1 MKIGITGAS
10 GQLGR
15 LVIAHLSKKVA
26 KENLV
31 ALVRNPE
38 KVSDLGIEA
47 RAFDYDQPENLSA
60 ALNGIDSL
68 LLISGSEIGKREQQ
82 HKNVVDAAKNAGVK
96 SITYTSL
103 LHADTSTLVLAP
115 EHLATEEA
123 IKASGMAFTLLRNGW
138 YTENY
143 TASVPG
149 ALQHGAFIGSAG
161 EGKISSAARN
171 DYAEAAALIVAENN
185 HQGKTLELSG
195 DEFYTLTDLAK
206 ELSAQAGKEIPY
218 QNLSENDFTKALEQV
233 GLPEP
238 VAQVYAGF
246 DTAASKGDLY
256 DEGTTLSQLL
266 GRKTT
271 SLSEVIKNTLAN
283 H

>member
-10 GQLGR
+10 GQVGR

-47 RAFDYDQPENLSA
+47 RAFDYDKPEQLTV

-68 LLISGSEIGKREQQ
+68 LLISGSEIGKRAQQ
-82 HKNVVDAAKNAGVK
+82 HQNVVDAAKNAGVK

-103 LHADTSTLVLAP
+103 LHADTSTLILAP

-123 IKASGMAFTLLRNGW
+123 IKTSGIAFTLLRNGW

-161 EGKISSAARN
+161 DGKISSAARN

-206 ELSAQAGKEIPY
+206 ELSVQAGKEIPY
-218 QNLSENDFTKALEQV
+218 QNLSENDFAKALEQV

-271 SLSEVIKNTLAN
+271 TLSDMIKNTLN
-283 H
+283 HK

>member
-15 LVIAHLSKKVA
+15 LVIAHLSQKVS

-47 RAFDYDQPENLSA
+47 RAFDYDQPEQLTA
-60 ALNGIDSL
+60 TLNGIDSL
-68 LLISGSEIGKREQQ
+68 LLISGSEIGKRTQQ

-123 IKASGMAFTLLRNGW
+123 IKASGIAFTLLRNGW

-171 DYAEAAALIVAENN
+171 DYAEAAALILAENN

-195 DEFYTLTDLAK
+195 DESYTLKDFAK
-206 ELSAQAGKEIPY
+206 QLSLLTNKEIPY
-218 QNLSENDFTKALEQV
+218 QNLSEKDFAKALEQV

>member
-10 GQLGR
+10 GQVGR

-47 RAFDYDQPENLSA
+47 RAFDYDKPEQLTV

-68 LLISGSEIGKREQQ
+68 LLISGSEIGKRAQQ
-82 HKNVVDAAKNAGVK
+82 HQNVVDAAKNAGVK

-103 LHADTSTLVLAP
+103 LHADTSTLILAP

-123 IKASGMAFTLLRNGW
+123 IKTSGIAFTLLRNGW

-206 ELSAQAGKEIPY
+206 ELSVQAGKEIPY
-218 QNLSENDFTKALEQV
+218 QNLSENDFAKALEQV

-271 SLSEVIKNTLAN
+271 TLSDMIKNTLN
-283 H
+283 HK

>member
-47 RAFDYDQPENLSA
+47 RAFDYDQPEHLSA

-68 LLISGSEIGKREQQ
+68 LLISGSEIGKRTQQ
-82 HKNVVDAAKNAGVK
+82 HKNVIDAAKNAGVK
-96 SITYTSL
+96 NITYTSL

-149 ALQHGAFIGSAG
+149 ALQNGAFIGSAG